1 MLKSCIN
8 GCCVSNANPK
18 LKEISKYITLS
29 NEEDGVAHLINKF
42 ILKPKVL
49 VSACLLGDNCKYS
62 GGNNYS
68 EEVMEYLKDYEII
81 PICPEQLGGL
91 PTPRPASEII
101 GDKVINNEGTDV
113 TSNYQ
118 NGAEE
123 ALKIAKLLGIKKALL
138 KAKSPSCGNG
148 KIYDG
153 TFSGTLIDGDGITT
167 KLLKENNIEVI
178 TIK

>member
-1 MLKSCIN
+1 M
-8 GCCVSNANPK
+8 
-18 LKEISKYITLS
+18 KEKI
-29 NEEDGVAHLINKF
+29 
-42 ILKPKVL
+42 L
-49 VSACLLGDNCKYS
+49 VSACLLGTNCKYS

-68 EEVMEYLKDYEII
+68 EEVMEFLKDYEII

-101 GDKVINNEGTDV
+101 GDKVMNNEGTDV

-118 NGAEE
+118 KGAEE
-123 ALKIAKLLGIKKALL
+123 ALKIAQLLGIKKALL

-153 TFSGTLIDGDGITT
+153 TFSGILTTGDGITT

>member
-1 MLKSCIN
+1 M
-8 GCCVSNANPK
+8 
-18 LKEISKYITLS
+18 KEKI
-29 NEEDGVAHLINKF
+29 
-42 ILKPKVL
+42 L
-49 VSACLLGDNCKYS
+49 VSACLLGTNCKYS

-123 ALKIAKLLGIKKALL
+123 ALKIAKLLGLKKALL

>member
-1 MLKSCIN
+1 M
-8 GCCVSNANPK
+8 
-18 LKEISKYITLS
+18 KEKI
-29 NEEDGVAHLINKF
+29 
-42 ILKPKVL
+42 L
-49 VSACLLGDNCKYS
+49 VSACLIGTNCKYS

-68 EEVMEYLKDYEII
+68 EEVMEFLKDYEII

-101 GDKVINNEGTDV
+101 GDKVMNNEGTDV

-118 NGAEE
+118 KGAEE
-123 ALKIAKLLGIKKALL
+123 VLKIAQLLAIKKALL

-153 TFSGTLIDGDGITT
+153 TFSGILTTGDGITT